1 VPVPATALA
10 LALAAAFVHALWNLL
25 LARARDPEAATA
37 VVLLVSIVAFAP
49 VAALTWD
56 AHRDVWPFVIGT
68 GALQL
73 AYFVLLAAAY
83 RRSSLSL
90 VYPVARGVAPVL
102 VLVVGVAVLGKPTSL
117 GQAGGVLLVGAGVLL
132 VRGLGRRAEAGGI
145 AFGLAIASCIAAY
158 TLVDKNGVRHAAP
171 ITYLELSMIA
181 PALIYAGGIAR
192 LKGRRALRSAF
203 GPASV
208 VAGLATFTAYALV
221 LAALQRASAASVAA
235 VRETGVVLGV
245 AMAGVFLRETVA
257 RRRLAGAAL
266 VFVGVAVISLT

>member
-1 VPVPATALA
+1 VPATALA

-37 VVLLVSIVAFAP
+37 VALLVSIVAFAP

-56 AHRDVWPFVIGT
+56 ADLDVWPFTIGT

-73 AYFVLLAAAY
+73 VYFVLLAAAY

-102 VLVVGVAVLGKPTSL
+102 VLVVGVAVLGKTTSL
-117 GQAGGVLLVGAGVLL
+117 GQAAGVLLVGTGILL
-132 VRGLGRRAEAGGI
+132 VRGVGRRAEAGGI

-158 TLVDKNGVRHAAP
+158 TLVDKHGVRHAAP

-181 PALIYAGGIAR
+181 PALIYAGAIGRI
-192 LKGRRALRSAF
+192 KGREALRIAF

-235 VRETGVVLGV
+235 VRETSVVLT
-245 AMAGVFLRETVA
+245 AIFAGAVLRERVDPG
-257 RRRLAGAAL
+257 RLAGAAL
-266 VFVGVAVISLT
+266 VAGGVALLSLT